1 MYIYIYGAKSVAI
14 RTCKSLEIMGDACTW
29 VCSIKKYDNPC
40 QLYGKNVY
48 RIEEENR
55 HYDCMAL
62 AVNGGIL
69 WNVRD
74 EIVQYDI
81 DKLILIST
89 LMNDTF
95 LNEAGKNYRVKAGFQ
110 IRNVKLTMHSS
121 VR

>member
-1 MYIYIYGAKSVAI
+1 
-14 RTCKSLEIMGDACTW
+14 
-29 VCSIKKYDNPC
+29 
-40 QLYGKNVY
+40 
-48 RIEEENR
+48 
-55 HYDCMAL
+55 MAL

-110 IRNVKLTMHSS
+110 IRNVKLTMH
-121 VR
+121 R